1 MKTGWL
7 KFLLLSSILLG
18 VTAQSSPAASYTQSP
33 QVAAYTSG
41 QISRTSKIQI
51 VFTEN
56 VVTLEKVGQALEKS
70 PFTFEPEIDGTAIWT
85 SASTLVFTPKE
96 KLSPE
101 QTYSAALHLNDIM
114 AVQPPLDPFSF
125 EFTVIRQA
133 FDVNI
138 DGLQA
143 VNQADLQFLKLT
155 GEVTTADAEEDE
167 HFQHFLSARQ
177 NDKPLD
183 IQWTHSN
190 NKREHVFVV
199 NGITRSPS
207 RSSSVILRWDGSHIG
222 VEKSGDRWINV
233 PFSKG
238 PFAVLQVKAVNR
250 EEQYIEIR
258 FNDPVKKD
266 QDLNGL
272 IQVAETTGLRFAI
285 EDNIVRVY
293 NPARWQASV
302 QLTVRP
308 GIRSNFEYRL
318 ENETS
323 MAVDFS
329 EIIPQVRFVGKGVIL
344 PTTQGLTIPVETMN
358 LTHLFVEAMQLY
370 ETNIPQ
376 FLQVNAL
383 DGNRELTRVGKV
395 VWRKVVDLGFSP
407 EQKNQWIRHGLDLTP
422 LVQSNPGGMYQL
434 TLSFKRQHIV
444 YSCPET
450 KDALENTMYELAQ
463 ETGNWSLENS
473 YWDSY
478 QNYIEF
484 DWDEWYD
491 NRENP
496 CHPSFYRERYYSEHA
511 VSASRN
517 VLVSDIGLIAK
528 AGGDKQ
534 IIVAA
539 TDLKT
544 TKPLAGIDVAVL
556 DYQQQIQ
563 SMAKTDAD
571 GMALL
576 RCEESPFLIVAKRGD
591 QRGYLKLEDGAA
603 LSVSHFDVRGQ
614 TIQKGLNGFLYGER
628 GVWRPGDTMYLTFIL
643 FDSLRQLP
651 KEHPVIF
658 ELLNPKGQIVKV
670 LRKKEGVNGFYPFE
684 IATEPDAP
692 TGNWLARVRV
702 GGATFE
708 KVLKVAT
715 VMPNRLKLT
724 LDFGDQQQIG
734 AGESVAGTLTAAWL
748 HGAIARYLET
758 DIELMLSQTRTSFAE
773 YPEYTFDDPTRQ
785 YEPESQKIFE
795 GALDENGNAAFSANI
810 NAEHVSPGM
819 LSANF
824 TTRVFEPG
832 GAFSI
837 DQFSLPYHPYNQY
850 VGLRLPK
857 GDRRGM
863 LLTDTQHIA
872 RLALLDREAQ
882 PAASGQVEVK
892 LYKVKWRWWWEEGA
906 NYAEAPSYE
915 PLSQGVVDIQNGE
928 GEWSFEIKYPEWG
941 RYLIRACDLNGTH
954 CTGKTAYIDWPGWAG
969 RASKDIPGGA
979 AVLSF
984 AADKD
989 RYVVGEKIVLT
1000 IPTGKEGRGLVSIES
1015 GSRVLHTAWIE
1026 ASDEETTQ
1034 YEFTATPEM
1043 APNVYAHVTFLQ
1055 PHLQTRNDL
1064 PIRMYGVIP
1073 LLVEDPATRLSPQ
1086 LETPE
1091 EFTPE
1096 TMAEIKVS
1104 EASGKPM
1111 TYTVAIVDEGLL
1123 DLTRFVTPDP
1133 WKHFYQ
1139 RVALGVKT
1147 WDVYDFVAGA
1157 YSGVLDKLLAIGGDD
1172 SLRGK
1177 GRKNANRFPPMVRF
1191 MGPFTLESGAA
1202 NTHAVDIPQYVGS
1215 VRTMVIAAQD
1225 DAFGSAEKAVFV
1237 RKPLMI
1243 LGTLP
1248 RVLGVE
1254 ETVEMPVSVF
1264 AMDPT
1269 VKDVAV
1275 TVAVKGPVSIVGDA
1289 EKYLSFADPGDDL
1302 ISFILETPLETGIAS
1317 IEINAVSGSERMTQ
1331 TIDIDVRVPA
1341 EAIVDVYGEQL
1352 APQETWQQNLTLPG
1366 IKGTHEVTLELSRI
1380 PPLNLDKRLKF
1391 LIRYPYGCLEQ
1402 TTSSVFP
1409 QLYLDQLL
1417 ELTPARQDDIQ
1428 RNVQAGI
1435 TRLHQFQ
1442 TTEGGFAYW
1451 PGGNK
1456 GDDWTSSYAGHFLIE
1471 ARNAGYALPP
1481 NILEHW
1487 SAYQRTQA
1495 QQWQSQADQ
1504 GQSELKQAYRL
1515 YTLALAGVP
1524 ELGAMN
1530 RLREIGELANPAR
1543 WRLAA
1548 AYLLAGQPE
1557 AAQQL
1562 ILKATT
1568 IVPVYRE
1575 LAGTYGSDL
1584 RDKAMILEALTLLK
1598 QQEFAKQ
1605 IAQEISSALNAP
1617 RKWLS
1622 TQEIA
1627 YALVAMA
1634 RYAGVTDQQSTDQ
1647 GQFSFT
1653 WNTEAPQTL
1662 TMSAPIL
1669 QIPLAAL
1676 ETLDQEAQAA
1686 KDEEMSE
1693 TADQSLEDETEAE
1706 REDVEPGMPVNTLE
1720 VRNTGS
1726 MMLFPRLIVS
1736 GVPRPGTETAAENG
1750 LSLEVHY
1757 FDRDGEALD
1766 LSLVEC
1772 MEQGTDFSVQVTVT
1786 NTGHVG
1792 TYREL
1797 ALTHIFPSG
1806 WEIRNVRID
1815 PSDKMGA
1822 FLSNGTDYNYQDI
1835 RDDRI
1840 YTHFDLEQGESKT
1853 FSAQL
1858 NASYLGEFYLPMIT
1872 VEAMY
1877 DAAINARVPGR
1888 WILVLQPGEIEG

>member
-7 KFLLLSSILLG
+7 KFFVLSSILL
-18 VTAQSSPAASYTQSP
+18 VVIIQSAPATGYMQPPT
-33 QVAAYTSG
+33 VAAYTSG
-41 QISRTSKIQI
+41 AISRASKIQI

-56 VVTLEKVGQALEKS
+56 VVTLEKIGQEVEKS
-70 PFTFEPEIDGTAIWT
+70 PFTFEPEIDGAAVWT
-85 SASTLVFTPKE
+85 SASTLVFIPKE
-96 KLSPE
+96 KLSPG
-101 QTYSAALHLNDIM
+101 QAYNATLHLNDIM
-114 AVQPPLDPFSF
+114 AVEPPLDPFFF
-125 EFTVIRQA
+125 EFTVIQQA
-133 FDVNI
+133 FDINI

-143 VNQADLQFLKLT
+143 VHQADLKLLKLT
-155 GEVTTADAEEDE
+155 GKVTTADTEEDE

-190 NKREHVFVV
+190 NKREHAFVV
-199 NGITRSPS
+199 NGIIRGQGW
-207 RSSSVILRWDGSHIG
+207 SSVILQWDGSHIG
-222 VEKSGDRWINV
+222 VEQSDDRWISV
-233 PFSKG
+233 PPSKG

-250 EEQYIEIR
+250 DEQYIEVR

-272 IQVAETTGLRFAI
+272 IDVAGTTGLRFAL

-293 NPARWQASV
+293 NPVRWQARV

-308 GIRSNFEYRL
+308 GIRSDFEYRL
-318 ENETS
+318 ENEMST
-323 MAVDFS
+323 AVDFS
-329 EIIPQVRFVGKGVIL
+329 EILPQVRFVGKGVIL

-358 LTHLFVEAMQLY
+358 LTHVLVEAMQLY

-383 DGNRELTRVGKV
+383 DGNQELTRVGKV
-395 VWRKVVDLGFSP
+395 VWRKVVDLGFTP

-422 LVQSNPGGMYQL
+422 LVQNNPGGMYQL

-444 YSCPET
+444 YSCPESEET
-450 KDALENTMYELAQ
+450 LENTMYELAQ
-463 ETGNWSLENS
+463 ETGDWNLENS
-473 YWDSY
+473 YWDAY
-478 QNYIEF
+478 QDSEEF
-484 DWDEWYD
+484 DWDDWYD

-496 CHPSFYRERYYSEHA
+496 CHPSFYRERYYYSDHT

-517 VLVSDIGLIAK
+517 ILVSDIGLIAK
-528 AGGDKQ
+528 TGGDKQ

-544 TKPLAGIDVAVL
+544 TKPLAGIEVAVM

-576 RCEESPFLIVAKRGD
+576 RCEEPPFLIVAKRGE

-658 ELLNPKGQIVKV
+658 ELLNPKGQLVKV
-670 LRKKEGVNGFYPFE
+670 LRKKEGLNGFYPFE
-684 IATEPDAP
+684 VATEPDAP

-715 VMPNRLKLT
+715 VMPNRLKLK

-734 AGESVAGTLTAAWL
+734 AGESVTGTLAAAWL
-748 HGAIARYLET
+748 HGAIAKYLDA
-758 DIELMLSQTRTSFAE
+758 DIELMLSQARTYFAE

-785 YEPESQKIFE
+785 YEPESQRIFE
-795 GALDENGNAAFSANI
+795 GTLDENGNAAFSANI
-810 NAEHVSPGM
+810 NAENVSPGM

-824 TTRVFEPG
+824 TTRVFEPS

-857 GDRRGM
+857 GDKRGM
-863 LLTDTQHIA
+863 LLTDTQHTA
-872 RLALLDREAQ
+872 RFVLLDRQAQ
-882 PAASGQVEVK
+882 PVPSGQVEVK
-892 LYKVKWRWWWEEGA
+892 LYKVQWRWWWEEGA
-906 NYAEAPSYE
+906 NYAEAPSFE
-915 PLSQGVVDIQNGE
+915 PLSQGVVDIHNGE
-928 GEWSFEIKYPEWG
+928 GEWSFQIKYPEWG
-941 RYLIRACDLNGTH
+941 RYLVRACDLNGAH
-954 CTGKTAYIDWPGWAG
+954 CTGKTVYIDWPGWAG

-979 AVLSF
+979 TVLSF

-1015 GSRVLHTAWIE
+1015 GSKVVHTAWIE
-1026 ASDEETTQ
+1026 PSGAETTQ
-1034 YEFTATPEM
+1034 YEFTATHEM
-1043 APNVYAHVTFLQ
+1043 TPNVYAHVTLLQ
-1055 PHLQTRNDL
+1055 PHLQTQNDL

-1091 EFTPE
+1091 QFMPE
-1096 TMAEIKVS
+1096 TTAEIKVS
-1104 EASGKPM
+1104 EASGRPM

-1123 DLTRFVTPDP
+1123 DLTRFITPDP

-1172 SLRGK
+1172 ALRGK

-1191 MGPFTLESGAA
+1191 MGPFTLEAGAA
-1202 NTHAVDIPQYVGS
+1202 NTHTVDIPQYVGS
-1215 VRTMVIAAQD
+1215 VRVMVVAAQD

-1248 RVLGVE
+1248 RVLGVQ

-1275 TVAVKGPVSIVGDA
+1275 TVAVNGPVSIIGDA
-1289 EKYLSFADPGDDL
+1289 EKRLSFSDPGDDL
-1302 ISFILETPLETGIAS
+1302 ITFILKTPLETGIANVK
-1317 IEINAVSGSERMTQ
+1317 INAVSGSERITQ
-1331 TIDIDVRVPA
+1331 TIEIDVRMPG
-1341 EAIVDVYGEQL
+1341 EAMVDVYGEQL

-1366 IKGTHEVTLELSRI
+1366 IKGTNEVTLELSRI

-1391 LIRYPYGCLEQ
+1391 LIRYPYGCVEQ

-1409 QLYLDQLL
+1409 QLYLDKLL

-1435 TRLHQFQ
+1435 TRLQQFQ

-1451 PGGNK
+1451 PGENK
-1456 GDDWTSSYAGHFLIE
+1456 GDDWTSSYVGHFLIE

-1515 YTLALAGVP
+1515 YTLALAGAP

-1530 RLREIGELANPAR
+1530 RLREIGNLANPAR

-1548 AYLLAGQPE
+1548 AYLIAGQPE

-1568 IVPVYRE
+1568 TVPEYRE
-1575 LAGTYGSDL
+1575 LAGTYGSSL

-1598 QQEFAKQ
+1598 QVEPAKQ
-1605 IAQEISSALNAP
+1605 VAQEIASALNA
-1617 RKWLS
+1617 RDRWLS
-1622 TQEIA
+1622 TQETA
-1627 YALVAMA
+1627 CALIAMA
-1634 RYAGVTDQQSTDQ
+1634 RYAGVTDQQSTDP

-1653 WNTEAPQTL
+1653 WNAEPPQTL
-1662 TMSAPIL
+1662 RLSAPIL
-1669 QIPLAAL
+1669 QIPLTAL
-1676 ETLDQEAQAA
+1676 EVADQEAQAG
-1686 KDEEMSE
+1686 KEEE
-1693 TADQSLEDETEAE
+1693 TSEDETETGI
-1706 REDVEPGMPVNTLE
+1706 EDVEPEMPVNTLE
-1720 VRNTGS
+1720 VINTGAV
-1726 MMLFPRLIVS
+1726 MVFPRLIVS

-1750 LSLEVHY
+1750 LSLAVQY

-1766 LSLVEC
+1766 PSIVEC
-1772 MEQGTDFSVQVTVT
+1772 LEQGTDFSVQVTVT
-1786 NTGHVG
+1786 NTGYAG
-1792 TYREL
+1792 TYQEL
-1797 ALTHIFPSG
+1797 ALTQIFPSG
-1806 WEIRNVRID
+1806 WEIRNMRLD
-1815 PSDKMGA
+1815 PSDQKGTPVRSGA
-1822 FLSNGTDYNYQDI
+1822 EYNYQDI
-1835 RDDRI
+1835 RDDRV
-1840 YTHFDLEQGESKT
+1840 YTYFDLKQGESKT
-1853 FSAQL
+1853 FTVKL

-1877 DAAINARVPGR
+1877 DAIINARVPGR
-1888 WILVLQPGEIEG
+1888 WILVLQPGEIQG